1 MNYTIH
7 IPASYADYLDKSIKK
22 WTSHKRHVRKTLD
35 YWDFIRE
42 NPLSPQTSARVHN
55 CGSWLYFRNYEDID
69 KSTLKKANFCNK
81 DKICPAC
88 ASRRANKRVEKVL
101 GQLSSNPSLIDG
113 YWYYIVLPVRHTAD
127 ESLGV
132 VFERLQKGLKGISK
146 ALRNVRNGQ
155 GTENYF
161 AQNFDGIMYSIEETK
176 TENGWNVHANLLCRS
191 DKPLRG
197 LIKKPKSKNGKRKAF
212 WHPDAVETWKYL
224 TGSIN
229 VSISPIDVSNQ
240 KELFENLHE
249 VFKYSL
255 KFQDLSP
262 DDMLIA
268 YRTLFGRRLLGSM
281 GTLRGL
287 KSDVVLNGDDVENQ
301 IFIETMVT
309 CHGSKLFYTIENHR
323 RGKVYKNGYSI
334 YEALDYLDYLDD
346 MDSGGLLGGAPPVR
360 R

>member
-1 MNYTIH
+1 MKNYS
-7 IPASYADYLDKSIKK
+7 IPITALYAEYLDKSIKK

-35 YWDFIRE
+35 YWDSIHE

-55 CGSWLYFRNYEDID
+55 CGSWLYFRNYEEID
-69 KSTLKKANFCNK
+69 KNTLKKANFCNK

-88 ASRRANKRVEKVL
+88 ASRRANKQVEKVL
-101 GQLSSNPSLIDG
+101 GQLSSNPSLMDG

-127 ESLGV
+127 ESLSV
-132 VFERLQKGLKGISK
+132 VFERLQKGLKGINQ
-146 ALRNVRNGQ
+146 AIRDVARGR

-161 AQNFDGIMYSIEETK
+161 AQFDGIMYSIEETK

-191 DKPLRG
+191 EKPLKG
-197 LIKKPKSKNGKRKAF
+197 LIKKPKSKKGKREVF
-212 WHPDAVETWKYL
+212 WHPDAVETWQHL
-224 TGSIN
+224 TNSIN
-229 VSISPIDVSNQ
+229 VSISPIDVSDQ

-255 KFQDLSP
+255 KFQDLNP
-262 DDMLIA
+262 DDMLTA
-268 YRTLFGRRLLGSM
+268 YRSLFGRRLLGSM

-287 KSDVVLNGDDVENQ
+287 KTDVKLNGDDVENQ

-309 CHGSKLFYTIENHR
+309 CHGSRIAYTIDYHI

-334 YEALDYLDYLDD
+334 YEALPYDD
-346 MDSGGLLGGAPPVR
+346 EYY
-360 R
+360 

>member
-1 MNYTIH
+1 MHNYSTPIS
-7 IPASYADYLDKSIKK
+7 AFYADYLDSSIKK

-35 YWDFIRE
+35 YWDSIHD

-69 KSTLKKANFCNK
+69 QSTLKKANFCNK

-88 ASRRANKRVEKVL
+88 ASRRANKQVEKVL
-101 GQLSSNPSLIDG
+101 GQLSSNPSLMDG
-113 YWYYIVLPVRHTAD
+113 YWYYIVLPVRHSAD
-127 ESLGV
+127 ESLPV
-132 VFERLQKGLKGISK
+132 VFDRLHKGLKGINQSIRDV
-146 ALRNVRNGQ
+146 ARGR
-155 GTENYF
+155 GTDNYF
-161 AQNFDGIMYSIEETK
+161 GQFDGIMYSIEETK
-176 TENGWNVHANLLCRS
+176 TDNGWNVHANLLCRS
-191 DKPLRG
+191 SKPLRG
-197 LIKKPKSKNGKRKAF
+197 LIKKPKGKGKRVAY
-212 WHPDAVETWKYL
+212 WHPEAVETWEHL

-229 VSISPIDVSNQ
+229 VSISPINVSDQ
-240 KELFENLHE
+240 QSLFENLHE

-268 YRTLFGRRLLGSM
+268 YRALFGRRLLGSM

-287 KSDVVLNGDDVENQ
+287 KTDVVLNGDDIEDQ

-309 CHGSKLFYTIENHR
+309 CHGSKIFYTIENHR

-334 YEALDYLDYLDD
+334 YEALVYDEDNPKKEHD
-346 MDSGGLLGGAPPVR
+346 
-360 R
+360 

>member
-1 MNYTIH
+1 MKNYS
-7 IPASYADYLDKSIKK
+7 IPISAFYADYLNKSINK
-22 WTSHKRHVRKTLD
+22 WTSHKKHVRKTLD
-35 YWDFIRE
+35 YWDSIHE

-69 KSTLKKANFCNK
+69 QNTLKKANFCNK

-88 ASRRANKRVEKVL
+88 ASRRANKQVEKVL

-113 YWYYIVLPVRHTAD
+113 YWYYIVLPVRHSAD
-127 ESLGV
+127 EPLPV
-132 VFERLQKGLKGISK
+132 VFERLQKGLKGINQ
-146 ALRNVRNGQ
+146 AIRNVSRGQ

-161 AQNFDGIMYSIEETK
+161 AQFDGIMYSIEETK

-191 DKPLRG
+191 DKPLKG
-197 LIKKPKSKNGKRKAF
+197 LIKKPMGKGKRLSY
-212 WHPDAVETWKYL
+212 WHPDAVETWEHL

-229 VSISPIDVSNQ
+229 VSISPINVKDQ
-240 KELFENLHE
+240 EQLFKNLHE

-262 DDMLIA
+262 DDMLTA
-268 YRTLFGRRLLGSM
+268 YRALFGRRLLGTM

-287 KSDVVLNGDDVENQ
+287 KMDAVLNGDGIEDQ
-301 IFIETMVT
+301 LFIETMVT
-309 CHGSKLFYTIENHR
+309 CHSSKIFYTIDYHR

-334 YEALDYLDYLDD
+334 YEALPYDD
-346 MDSGGLLGGAPPVR
+346 EYD
-360 R
+360 